1 VIGFAVNGIDKE
13 KDVNTDNQGLQSEPQ
28 TGKHGVLRAYA
39 LIILLEVALIAL
51 LWAVHVPWGVLN
63 ALILLACIVLLIGK
77 QLTGPTEHV
86 QISSPAFEH
95 RIQDRYRSESN
106 QLSNLGF
113 TPLFFYGEAFP
124 LFRLLLIYPAILFLI
139 MWLNREVITV
149 LDGSKLLFGYPV
161 FISNNRTT
169 YAHPSQL
176 GMKYH
181 TAFQDGTILMTKN
194 FGGKTKYGPRVVV
207 HIMNNASIRD
217 TWTEHLKQVQALEA
231 VNKQINCQISFQAF
245 SDISYEA

>member
-1 VIGFAVNGIDKE
+1 
-13 KDVNTDNQGLQSEPQ
+13 VNTDNQGLQSEPQ

-63 ALILLACIVLLIGK
+63 ALILLAFILALLGK

-95 RIQDRYRSESN
+95 RIQNRYCSESN

-113 TPLFFYGEAFP
+113 TPVFFYGEAFS

-139 MWLNREVITV
+139 MWLNREVVTV

-176 GMKYH
+176 GMKFH
-181 TAFQDGTILMTKN
+181 TAFLDGTILLTKN
-194 FGGKTKYGPRVVV
+194 FGGKTKYGPTVVV
-207 HIMNNASIRD
+207 HIVKNTSISN
-217 TWTEHLKQVQALEA
+217 TWAEHQKQIQALEA
-231 VNKQINCQISFQAF
+231 AGKQINRQISFQTF